1 MAQILQIDTSQRE
14 ALKEVRQ
21 GLSRLATLDR
31 YLSTGGPVK
40 GNCTFIFN
48 EEDGKRR
55 SWSFSCMSDI
65 FESVLRDEA
74 SEITAMVIDKSQRHM
89 IGLEEPE
96 TALCK
101 KYESAKR
108 KGR

>member
-1 MAQILQIDTSQRE
+1 
-14 ALKEVRQ
+14 
-21 GLSRLATLDR
+21 
-31 YLSTGGPVK
+31 
-40 GNCTFIFN
+40 
-48 EEDGKRR
+48 
-55 SWSFSCMSDI
+55 MSDI

-74 SEITAMVIDKSQRHM
+74 SEIAAMVIDKSQRHM